1 MNPRPQRAAVVAN
14 RIRQKRQV
22 HSDAVFLIVEGDDD
36 KKLFQKFVDERC
48 CRIQPAYGRPNVE
61 EALAI
66 LEDDDFRG
74 VLAIVDTDFDVMEG
88 RAPAS
93 PNLLRTDT
101 HDVETMMFAS
111 PALEH
116 VLNEHGDA
124 EQIEAFEASAAT
136 SVRKHLLAIAETF
149 GYLRWHA
156 HREQLSWRFESFP
169 FERVLPRKTWEL
181 LGSQVLGELQGHSG
195 VGVLDSELVTQALD
209 ALRARVRDRERD
221 IWQLCNGH
229 DMVAVLSIGLQ
240 RVLGK
245 CNAADV
251 KPEVLEKDLRL
262 AYEAGYFA
270 ETALCRALRDWHQ
283 AHAPILISALAP
295 P

>member
-1 MNPRPQRAAVVAN
+1 MNPRPQRAVVVAN

-22 HSDAVFLIVEGDDD
+22 HSDAVFLLVEGDDD
-36 KKLFQKFVDERC
+36 KKLFQKFVDGRR

-66 LEDDDFRG
+66 LEADGFRR

-101 HDVETMMFAS
+101 HDVETMMLAS

-116 VLNEHGDA
+116 VLNEHGEA
-124 EQIEAFEASAAT
+124 EQIETFEASSAM
-136 SVRKHLLAIAETF
+136 SVRQHLLAVAETF

-156 HREQLSWRFESFP
+156 SREQLSWRFEAFP
-169 FERVLPRKTWEL
+169 FERVLHRKTWQL
-181 LGSQVLGELQGHSG
+181 LASQVLGELQGHSG
-195 VGVLDSELVTQALD
+195 AGVLDSETINQALE
-209 ALRARVRDRERD
+209 ALRARAPD

-229 DMVAVLSIGLQ
+229 DMVAMLAIGLQ

-245 CNAADV
+245 RNAAEV

-262 AYEAGYFA
+262 AYEAAYFA
-270 ETALCRALRDWHQ
+270 ETSLCRALRDWHQ
-283 AHAPILISALAP
+283 AHAPILITALAP